1 MSRWQRYDED
11 FKQSLV
17 NLYQSRK
24 TQTHLC
30 KEYGASKS
38 ALSKWI
44 QQYSEVRIDE
54 DTIMSAKRIK
64 QLQKRNADLEEEH
77 LILHLKGGLWPKK
90 QLQYSH
96 HTQTE
101 NECHSYFML

>member
-1 MSRWQRYDED
+1 MSGYQRYDED

-17 NLYQSRK
+17 SLYQGGK

-30 KEYGASKS
+30 KEYGISKS

-44 QQYSEVRIDE
+44 QQYSEVRIVE
-54 DTIMSAKRIK
+54 DTIVSAKQIK
-64 QLQKRNADLEEEH
+64 QLQKRNAALEEEN

-90 QLQYSH
+90 RLQYSR
-96 HTQTE
+96 HTHRE
-101 NECHSYFML
+101 NECRSYLTL